1 MNEDLNK
8 NEILKAARAEKTKG
22 KEYEDRV
29 GIKSS
34 VVGLLAALI
43 VGIIL
48 FLVEYFVKKTWNIAL
63 VAVFMTAAGVQMLY
77 EGIRIK
83 SVWRVI
89 IGIVQVLIAL
99 FFTLGFIGQVIS

>member
-1 MNEDLNK
+1 MNERMDK
-8 NEILKAARAEKTKG
+8 NEILKVAKKEKSKG
-22 KEYEDRV
+22 KEFENRV
-29 GIKSS
+29 GIKSNL
-34 VVGLLAALI
+34 VGLLAALI

-83 SVWRVI
+83 SIWRIIVGVI
-89 IGIVQVLIAL
+89 QILIAL
-99 FFTLGFIGQVIS
+99 FFSLGFIGQVIS

>member
-1 MNEDLNK
+1 MNEGIDK
-8 NEILKAARAEKTKG
+8 NEILKAVKSEKTKS

-29 GIKSS
+29 GIKSN

-89 IGIVQVLIAL
+89 IGTVQVLIAL